1 MQHSVEPA
9 SPRRAAQ
16 VRFSDGRVFEAPFGT
31 PLEDFTRTAFPD
43 PRVPV
48 MAALVDGKLKEL
60 TWPVSSDVEATPV
73 TLADYDG
80 ERIYRRSLSFLLVAA
95 AQQLF
100 PQAQV
105 YVDYPLPFGG
115 YFCEVRGREPFIPQ
129 ELDRLDRS
137 RLGDRG
143 GQVPVA
149 PTDDHLSPLLVDD
162 LDLGIGEHNGVGDL
176 L

>member
-1 MQHSVEPA
+1 MKDIQLPTSKLQHPNSKLVKEVQPVRPA
-9 SPRRAAQ
+9 PPRRAAQ
-16 VRFSDGRVFEAPFGT
+16 VRFPDGRVFEAPIGT
-31 PLEDFTRTAFPD
+31 PLEAFARAAFPD

-60 TWPVSSDVEATPV
+60 TWPVACDVEAAPV
-73 TLADYDG
+73 TLADNDG

-115 YFCEVRGREPFIPQ
+115 YFCAF
-129 ELDRLDRS
+129 
-137 RLGDRG
+137 
-143 GQVPVA
+143 
-149 PTDDHLSPLLVDD
+149 
-162 LDLGIGEHNGVGDL
+162 
-176 L
+176 